1 MPPWPGAHTHT
12 SCRSLH
18 RSLGTLVPGPVAWK
32 RRRKGLMTEEQGQ
45 GDIL

>member
-1 MPPWPGAHTHT
+1 MSPWPGAHTHT

-18 RSLGTLVPGPVAWK
+18 RSLGTLVPGPVAK
-32 RRRKGLMTEEQGQ
+32 RRRKGLTTEEQGQ